1 MVDYLAVCWALWL
14 VVDLAVCWAALSVV
28 CWAVPLAVCWA
39 DPSVALWADGKAV
52 RLVAYLADWW
62 VALWVAELESL
73 KAD

>member
-1 MVDYLAVCWALWL
+1 MADPSVALW
-14 VVDLAVCWAALSVV
+14 AGGR
-28 CWAVPLAVCWA
+28 AVPLAVCWA